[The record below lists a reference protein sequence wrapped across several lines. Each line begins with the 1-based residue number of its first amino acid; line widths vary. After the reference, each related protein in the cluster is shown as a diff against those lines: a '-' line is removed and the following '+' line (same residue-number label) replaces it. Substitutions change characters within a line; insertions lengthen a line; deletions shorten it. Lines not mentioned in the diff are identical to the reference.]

1 MEKQGVSTTLRD
13 IDTADDAS
21 APTEPT
27 PADTAPS
34 GVTAP
39 PPDEEGTGDPGTDMV
54 NTVRREA
61 FMLVAGAREEAERII
76 ADARAEAARITDEAA
91 GVGGIVGLGDT
102 AEELFTHIKS
112 LIKRQKE
119 FDTERR
125 ALMRHIGELE
135 LERDALT
142 RRIAAGDGAPVD
154 TTPEIALAPDDLTAA
169 LTTPLVATED
179 SEAQPEPEP
188 DAAPAPADGAV
199 TFAAPEAPAPD
210 APAADAPEPAPEE
223 PYEEYD
229 LPDEQKMPLPPAE
242 SRVAS
247 MPPRGETRSFYSR
260 RSARLPRIGE
270 DAGRNALN
278 SLSAMRKHH
287 DDDEDEEEAAPA
299 APPEDPAE

>member
-13 IDTADDAS
+13 IDTTDDAS

-27 PADTAPS
+27 PDDTAPP
-34 GVTAP
+34 A
-39 PPDEEGTGDPGTDMV
+39 DEEQTGDATADMV

-91 GVGGIVGLGDT
+91 GVGGMVGLGDT

-142 RRIAAGDGAPVD
+142 RRLASGDGAPVD
-154 TTPEIALAPDDLTAA
+154 TAPEIAVAPDDLAAA
-169 LTTPLVATED
+169 LTTPLAPVE
-179 SEAQPEPEP
+179 EAEPQPEPEP
-188 DAAPAPADGAV
+188 DPAPVDEAV
-199 TFAAPEAPAPD
+199 TFAAPD
-210 APAADAPEPAPEE
+210 APAADAPAADVPAADVPAAEPDL
-223 PYEEYD
+223 EYD
-229 LPDEQKMPLPPAE
+229 LPAEEKVPLPPAE

-247 MPPRGETRSFYSR
+247 LPPRGETRSFYSR

-270 DAGRNALN
+270 VAGRNALN
-278 SLSAMRKHH
+278 SLAAMRKHH
-287 DDDEDEEEAAPA
+287 DDDDEDEGEAAPA
-299 APPEDPAE
+299 ATPEDGEE